1 MKRKQESRLVKALRT
16 ISILLLLL
24 LLFNFIKDLSLTL
37 VSINNNI
44 NKLNYKLH
52 TLENE
57 IVKLK
62 YENKGYN
69 EIIAHYEKRLDQLE
83 KQNITKTNNEL
94 ITQEVSTKEET
105 NEHLLQHND
114 LKKIN
119 NIGWIS
125 VLVGVIGVLGKL
137 VLRVPV

>member
-1 MKRKQESRLVKALRT
+1 MKRKQESRLVKALRA

-24 LLFNFIKDLSLTL
+24 LLFNFIKDLSLMFI
-37 VSINNNI
+37 SINNNI

-83 KQNITKTNNEL
+83 QQGAIQSSNEPITK
-94 ITQEVSTKEET
+94 EVPIKETTKEQLPQY
-105 NEHLLQHND
+105 NN
-114 LKKIN
+114 LKEIN
-119 NIGWIS
+119 NVGWIS